1 MPKETRLVMFFG
13 STISRLHF
21 SVSFSVLVSVEKI
34 HQLPQTVNVT
44 FHALFEARVTK
55 EPPGGD
61 SHAEQTG
68 MLFGNFEFNP

>member
-1 MPKETRLVMFFG
+1 MMFFG

-44 FHALFEARVTK
+44 FHALFEARVIK
-55 EPPGGD
+55 EP
-61 SHAEQTG
+61 AC
-68 MLFGNFEFNP
+68 FEIMANETAS